1 MIKTIFPPK
10 DILNKM
16 KVAFYVKILVK
27 CVGTKDLYSKFIRDL
42 TTR

>member
-1 MIKTIFPPK
+1 MIKNIFPPK
-10 DILNKM
+10 DTLNKM
-16 KVAFYVKILVK
+16 KVTDWEKILVK